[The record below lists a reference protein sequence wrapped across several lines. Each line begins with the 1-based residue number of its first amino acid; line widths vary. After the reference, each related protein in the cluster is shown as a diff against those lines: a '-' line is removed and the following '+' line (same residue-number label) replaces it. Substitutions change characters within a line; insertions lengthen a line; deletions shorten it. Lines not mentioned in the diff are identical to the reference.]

1 MTPPN
6 KHRPA
11 EAPEADAPEVST
23 PEVSTRVLLDRFAQ
37 GDPNEVIRLDDVLGG
52 LEERAFGMLLFL
64 SIPTAFIPGVAGVIS
79 GPLVILVGVQLLFGR
94 NEPWLPDFLSRRGP
108 HRHAMATFRNKL
120 GPWLTRLERVVKP
133 RAHVLL
139 DHPIASAFTGLNLVL
154 QGVLLSLPIPFTNVL
169 FAILLLVFA
178 LALLERDG
186 RLLASAWVASVA
198 AIAVFGVLSGSLA
211 SAATRWIDMLI

>member
-1 MTPPN
+1 MTPPS

-11 EAPEADAPEVST
+11 GPPEADT

-94 NEPWLPDFLSRRGP
+94 NEPWLPDFLGRRGP

-120 GPWLTRLERVVKP
+120 GPWLARLERVVRP

-154 QGVLLSLPIPFTNVL
+154 LGLLLSLPIPFTNVL
-169 FAILLLVFA
+169 FALLLLVFA
-178 LALLERDG
+178 FALLERDG
-186 RLLASAWVASVA
+186 RLLAAAWVASVA

-211 SAATRWIDMLI
+211 SAATRWLDMII